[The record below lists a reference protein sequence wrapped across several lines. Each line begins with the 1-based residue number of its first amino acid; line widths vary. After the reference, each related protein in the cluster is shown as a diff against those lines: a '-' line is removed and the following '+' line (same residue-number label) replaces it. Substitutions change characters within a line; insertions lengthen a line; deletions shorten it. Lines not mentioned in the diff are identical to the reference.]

1 MYNHALQDYKCPICL
16 GAQGIENEDTMLKQA
31 DLVFK
36 DNLVSVFINS
46 FFINGN
52 EGHLIVVP
60 NKHFENLY
68 ELNPE
73 YAHRIIDISQKMAV
87 AIKKSYGCDGV
98 TIRQNNEPAS
108 GQHAFHYHMHIFP
121 RYDNDNFET
130 NVSKKRE
137 STPEERAEYI
147 EKLKSQIN

>member
-16 GAQGIENEDTMLKQA
+16 GAQGIKNEDTMLKQA

>member
-1 MYNHALQDYKCPICL
+1 MFNYAPKEYQCPICL
-16 GAQGIENEDTMLKQA
+16 GVEGKENKDTMLKQS
-31 DLVFK
+31 DLVYK
-36 DNLVSVFINS
+36 DGLVSVFINS
-46 FFINGN
+46 FFIQGN

-68 ELNPE
+68 ELDSKSG
-73 YAHRIIDISQKMAV
+73 HRIMDVSKKV
-87 AIKKSYGCDGV
+87 ALAMKKGYKCDGV

-121 RYDNDNFET
+121 RYKNDNFEV

-137 STPEERAEYI
+137 TTPQERRPYLDKI
-147 EKLKSQIN
+147 KKFL

>member
-1 MYNHALQDYKCPICL
+1 MFNHTPINYKCPICL
-16 GAQGIENEDTMLKQA
+16 GIQGVESEDTMLKQA

-36 DNLVSVFINS
+36 DDLVSVFINS

-68 ELNPE
+68 DLDPR
-73 YAHRIIDISQKMAV
+73 YGHRIIDISQKMAV
-87 AIKKSYGCDGV
+87 VVKNAYSCDGI

-121 RYDNDNFET
+121 RYDNDNFEV
-130 NVSKKRE
+130 NVSQKRATTE
-137 STPEERAEYI
+137 AERLEYLK
-147 EKLKSQIN
+147 KLKEFI